1 VDFGVFEWGK
11 TMKSLLMLMLVMSQ
25 SVFARLGDSTMP
37 SEFVDVTTVIP
48 SIVLDMRYYTAH
60 NFVGEKIDGY
70 LAPKCLLTKAAAH
83 ALGKVQRELENFSLS
98 LKIYDCYRPQRAVNH
113 FASWAKDVADT
124 RTMLEFYPTV
134 DKRHLFRDGYIAARS
149 SHSRGSTV
157 DLTIV
162 PVPTPPQEVYV
173 SGQRLF
179 ECDLPRGQRFK
190 DNSIDM
196 GTGYDCFHELAAT
209 ANGQITTQQRVNRLL
224 LKTVME
230 KPGFRNYSKEW
241 WHFTLR
247 DEPFPKRYFD
257 FVIE

>member
-1 VDFGVFEWGK
+1 
-11 TMKSLLMLMLVMSQ
+11 MKSLLMLMLVMSQ

-37 SEFVDVTTVIP
+37 SEFVDITRVIP

-60 NFVGEKIDGY
+60 NFVGEQIDGY

-113 FASWAKDVADT
+113 FASWAKDVPDT
-124 RTMLEFYPTV
+124 
-134 DKRHLFRDGYIAARS
+134 
-149 SHSRGSTV
+149 SRGSTV

-162 PVPTPPQEVYV
+162 PVPTPPQEFYV

-179 ECDLPRGQRFK
+179 ECYLPRWQRFK

-209 ANGQITTQQRVNRLL
+209 ANGQITAQQRVNRLL

-230 KPGFRNYSKEW
+230 KQGFLNYSKEW

-247 DEPFPKRYFD
+247 DEPFPETYFD